1 MPLDTA
7 SVTPLPPTTT
17 MTVEQA
23 MASAQS
29 KGLQDVLVVGYDP
42 EGELVI
48 LSSRMQRKDALWLCE
63 MLREHILQL
72 EGCGLDR

>member
-1 MPLDTA
+1 MTHPTDT
-7 SVTPLPPTTT
+7 VIPLPPTTT

-23 MASAQS
+23 LASAQREN
-29 KGLQDVLVVGYDP
+29 LHDVLVVGYDP

-48 LSSRMQRKDALWLCE
+48 RSSRMQRKDALWLCE